1 MKDQRKIEIKVGLI
15 VIAAIFIFFWILGW
29 AKNFSLVSNEK
40 ATTVVFKNVAGL
52 ETGDNVTVNGVREG
66 YVKDMSVKG
75 DDVFVNIAL
84 NKEVILKK
92 DAAFS
97 VAMLDIMGGKRIEVK
112 PGTSNESFE
121 YDRIHEG
128 NFYADI
134 PYVMSMVGNMQED
147 ISGSL
152 KDIKVTLKSLN
163 NYLTDEQLNNDV
175 KSSISNL
182 SKVTEKLNVILNEN
196 RTGINQLIT
205 NSSSL
210 VQDTKKLINEN
221 KENLSSS
228 LGNLKSVLQKTD
240 TLLTKINSIAEQT
253 TEKKNNLGKILYDK
267 EFFDDL
273 NNSLKQLNEITR
285 LLIQQLKDKGI
296 KVDAHLNIF

>member
-1 MKDQRKIEIKVGLI
+1 MKDQRKTEIKVGII
-15 VIAAIFIFFWILGW
+15 VIAGALIFLWILGW
-29 AKNFSLVSNEK
+29 AKNFSFVSNERE
-40 ATTVVFKNVAGL
+40 TTVIFKNVAGL
-52 ETGDNVTVNGVREG
+52 EVGDNVTVNGVREG

-84 NKEVILKK
+84 SKEVILKK
-92 DAAFS
+92 DASFS
-97 VAMLDIMGGKRIEVK
+97 VAMLDLMGGKRIEVK
-112 PGTSNESFE
+112 SGTSNESFE

-128 NFYADI
+128 SFYADI

-163 NYLTDEQLNNDV
+163 NYLTDEQLNKDV
-175 KSSISNL
+175 KNSISNL

-196 RTGINQLIT
+196 RTGINQLIA

-210 VQDTKKLINEN
+210 AQDTKNLISEN

-228 LGNLKSVLQKTD
+228 LGSLKSVLQKTD
-240 TLLTKINSIAEQT
+240 TLLTRINLIAGQT

-273 NNSLKQLNEITR
+273 NNSLKQLNEITK